1 VRSRLVSF
9 LAAAL
14 VAGAFAGGAAPA
26 GVAQTSGCLDPLYCP
41 QETPSVGPTGTGG
54 LTKAQR
60 LKKCKAKAQ
69 SKFGDNRPKQKAAI
83 KKCKKKYR

>member
-26 GVAQTSGCLDPLYCP
+26 GVAQTSGCVDPLYCP
-41 QETPSVGPTGTGG
+41 QETPSVGPTGG
-54 LTKAQR
+54 LTKAQL

-69 SKFGDNRPKQKAAI
+69 SKFGDNRPKKKAAI
-83 KKCKKKYR
+83 KKCKKKYG